1 MADPGIP
8 LPVEGLTEGQ
18 LELLRLKRTAD
29 IEECF
34 LSPLALSLGNNVF
47 AFDMMCRSNRL
58 PCCAGVLFKHNS

>member
-8 LPVEGLTEGQ
+8 LPVEGITEGQ

-34 LSPLALSLGNNVF
+34 
-47 AFDMMCRSNRL
+47 
-58 PCCAGVLFKHNS
+58 VLFYLPLFSP

>member
-34 LSPLALSLGNNVF
+34 VSF
-47 AFDMMCRSNRL
+47 IC
-58 PCCAGVLFKHNS
+58 PCFIIRKQYVCIRHDVTE